1 MRRKL
6 AFFLAIVMMFCLFIT
21 ACDDDTKNKKEPL
34 EELKEDLQGGLMIP
48 METIEMVQV
57 PRFIGKMYYAE
68 VENVEE
74 YDYNF
79 NLQIKWEDA
88 NDPSCKKGEVF
99 KQSVAAGDKVA
110 KGATITLYVNGVVLD
125 PVALDLD
132 PAEITGTHK
141 NTVRLWLQDAGFAVY
156 ESYQNSGSVPAHHV
170 ISIDIEV
177 GKAYPY
183 GTRVTMLISTGP

>member
-1 MRRKL
+1 MKRKIAFLL
-6 AFFLAIVMMFCLFIT
+6 AFVLLLCLCFT
-21 ACDDDTKNKKEPL
+21 ACGDDTKSGSKDDDNGDENMQL
-34 EELKEDLQGGLMIP
+34 VTTTAGLV
-48 METIEMVQV
+48 EV
-57 PRFIGKMYYAE
+57 PQFVGMMYYDQ

-74 YDYNF
+74 YDHNF
-79 NLQIKWEDA
+79 NLQIVWEAAKNPDVVER
-88 NDPSCKKGEVF
+88 GEVF
-99 KQSVAAGDKVA
+99 KQSVAAGEKVA
-110 KGATITLYVNGVVLD
+110 KGTTITLYVNGVVLD